1 MGFKL
6 KGLGSVRTSDAP
18 KMFDAQKMALYG
30 IDSIK
35 TTILRPTPRT
45 GKQNWQI
52 RKNKDFVKGED
63 WLFIGNYPTG
73 KVYADRRWQE
83 KSDGTDGWDYVEIF
97 FQPYNTADSPY
108 IYNCSL
114 PEYKSLIWELLDLKL
129 GDWVAYGN
137 KFMWITGFDEV
148 HRDAYLAQSY
158 DAKTLACLSMDFVER
173 IWFSKVHNYEIYDYR
188 KIDNNPF
195 KDKENLYRTHSKEED
210 DLEKE
215 IEKILSKS
223 KYAYSEVENAL
234 RRNPYGKKY
243 ISQKGLTSQEELKKW
258 CTKRQEEIRIGVKS
272 DKIEKTD
279 SKDLSD
285 AVSFWLDKGIKF
297 NANKLKSLANEFG
310 LTNPNEIIQQ
320 AELGVVKSARKIA
333 NNGESLRVRFEK
345 IRDIYDLQPTISPK
359 DGRANFL
366 QQFSTPAPIAFLA
379 GEFVNFNSKHAH
391 YLEPSAGN
399 GMLTIAL
406 PVDNTWVNDLDDVRY
421 KNLLTQG
428 FVEVTNLDA
437 STIRTNNQF
446 NGVITN
452 PPFGRLSK
460 KDFLVRKGRKGN
472 KEIEYTFEVLDH
484 KLAILALEN
493 MADNGRCAIIVGG
506 KLASKMYDHKKAFWK
521 DDRLF
526 GDFNVFVSYL
536 NRQYN
541 LIDILYI
548 SGDLYAKQGTTYP
561 IVMLLIDGRK
571 KWDAEP
577 TAIWHKYD
585 EKLDKPI
592 ESLSEYWD
600 RMVGYI
606 EKQETKQA
614 PVQSSL
620 VTFSNERVVKNYP
633 EDYTAKDILFKGEKI
648 GFAIMNESKTYYIDG
663 DKLDYILNGRYTK
676 KGSFLNIWC
685 HSIYDKTKEHFTKE
699 SFFCDGLRFV
709 FSQEDDVIKFMSL
722 LDGPSL
728 ADRKKFEKLV
738 GDDVSVDDVKLCVK
752 YRNKRNKPVKEHI
765 IQFVDFERVVSESD
779 YKFLKRYGIEEIEG
793 LADLSKEVIELEIKA
808 DEVHHKMNLV
818 RSDKSKFNELDKELG
833 DLLKRQSLNRLK
845 QLEVLCRYFDYA
857 TEYEES
863 KKYHEKQ
870 YGAIDNADI
879 EYKRKLLILA
889 KAKIKIAQAKAKAGK
904 MDLFGLL
911 GINEETF
918 AKIETTNG
926 ELLISSLHGKIE
938 RDENVKIAT
947 YLCNRFGFSIILLS
961 NKNDEKSADSY
972 NKTLQR
978 EEEYKT
984 PNGSKSSVD
993 RVIRDGSKQAD
1004 YLVIRIL
1011 NDFDYKIISK
1021 VVHNRVK
1028 RTENIIGIMFI
1039 DKDFKTIRY
1048 TREEIIDDEFE
1059 IKKED
1064 FV

>member
-1 MGFKL
+1 M
-6 KGLGSVRTSDAP
+6 
-18 KMFDAQKMALYG
+18 
-30 IDSIK
+30 
-35 TTILRPTPRT
+35 
-45 GKQNWQI
+45 
-52 RKNKDFVKGED
+52 
-63 WLFIGNYPTG
+63 G
-73 KVYADRRWQE
+73 KVNNINVSSIELTNKKPNPSKGYEVRECEHQVDGEPWLMESDYYSGTTYADRRWEE
-83 KSDGTDGWDYVEIF
+83 KKVTDRGWHYLRICHKYVNGKVEVI
-97 FQPYNTADSPY
+97 NSS
-108 IYNCSL
+108 I
-114 PEYKSLIWELLDLKL
+114 PEYRDLIKILGGKDDEIETGLFPYAIEALLDN
-129 GDWVAYGN
+129 G
-137 KFMWITGFDEV
+137 E
-148 HRDAYLAQSY
+148 
-158 DAKTLACLSMDFVER
+158 
-173 IWFSKVHNYEIYDYR
+173 KVD
-188 KIDNNPF
+188 
-195 KDKENLYRTHSKEED
+195 
-210 DLEKE
+210 
-215 IEKILSKS
+215 
-223 KYAYSEVENAL
+223 
-234 RRNPYGKKY
+234 
-243 ISQKGLTSQEELKKW
+243 
-258 CTKRQEEIRIGVKS
+258 
-272 DKIEKTD
+272 
-279 SKDLSD
+279 
-285 AVSFWLDKGIKF
+285 
-297 NANKLKSLANEFG
+297 ANKLKKVATQFG

-366 QQFSTPAPIAFLA
+366 QQYSTPAPIAFLA
-379 GEFVNFNSKHAH
+379 GEFVKSENKHAH

-406 PVDNTWVNDLDDVRY
+406 PVENTWVNDLDDVRY

-428 FVEVTNLDA
+428 FSQVTNLDA
-437 STIRTNNQF
+437 STINNGSTSNTF

-571 KWDAEP
+571 EWDAEP

-600 RMVGYI
+600 RMVGHI

-663 DKLDYILNGRYTK
+663 DKLDHILNGRYTQ

-722 LDGPSL
+722 FDELFIKNAKSASSDL
-728 ADRKKFEKLV
+728 
-738 GDDVSVDDVKLCVK
+738 
-752 YRNKRNKPVKEHI
+752 
-765 IQFVDFERVVSESD
+765 ER
-779 YKFLKRYGIEEIEG
+779 
-793 LADLSKEVIELEIKA
+793 
-808 DEVHHKMNLV
+808 
-818 RSDKSKFNELDKELG
+818 
-833 DLLKRQSLNRLK
+833 
-845 QLEVLCRYFDYA
+845 
-857 TEYEES
+857 
-863 KKYHEKQ
+863 
-870 YGAIDNADI
+870 
-879 EYKRKLLILA
+879 KRKLLILA
-889 KAKIKIAQAKAKAGK
+889 KAKIKIAQAKAKNGLIGLFGAEMDEYKQLNDIFNAKLEELKNGLLPSSYIFQLGMPAKILKKCGFPNDPIEMSAKQLLKKSQLERHPFDILDLKSLVYSLQNPIAVFAYGDKQKAQNVITELENEAGK
-904 MDLFGLL
+904 KFLIGVHFKQEPQSIVVSNIRGIFPKDNIEWLNWVTQKGKLIYVKKKKVLNLVKDIQGMNFSEPAYAGLNL
-911 GINEETF
+911 I
-918 AKIETTNG
+918 AK
-926 ELLISSLHGKIE
+926 
-938 RDENVKIAT
+938 
-947 YLCNRFGFSIILLS
+947 
-961 NKNDEKSADSY
+961 
-972 NKTLQR
+972 
-978 EEEYKT
+978 
-984 PNGSKSSVD
+984 
-993 RVIRDGSKQAD
+993 
-1004 YLVIRIL
+1004 
-1011 NDFDYKIISK
+1011 
-1021 VVHNRVK
+1021 
-1028 RTENIIGIMFI
+1028 
-1039 DKDFKTIRY
+1039 
-1048 TREEIIDDEFE
+1048 E
-1059 IKKED
+1059 IKKFENPK
-1064 FV
+1064 

>member
-1 MGFKL
+1 M
-6 KGLGSVRTSDAP
+6 
-18 KMFDAQKMALYG
+18 
-30 IDSIK
+30 
-35 TTILRPTPRT
+35 
-45 GKQNWQI
+45 
-52 RKNKDFVKGED
+52 
-63 WLFIGNYPTG
+63 G
-73 KVYADRRWQE
+73 KVNNINVNSIELTNKKPNPSKGYEVRECEHQVDGEPWLMESDYYSGTTYADRRWEE
-83 KSDGTDGWDYVEIF
+83 KKVTDRGWHYLRICHKYVNGKVEVI
-97 FQPYNTADSPY
+97 NSS
-108 IYNCSL
+108 I
-114 PEYKSLIWELLDLKL
+114 PEYRDLIKILGGKDDEIETGLFPYAIEALLDN
-129 GDWVAYGN
+129 G
-137 KFMWITGFDEV
+137 E
-148 HRDAYLAQSY
+148 
-158 DAKTLACLSMDFVER
+158 
-173 IWFSKVHNYEIYDYR
+173 KVD
-188 KIDNNPF
+188 
-195 KDKENLYRTHSKEED
+195 
-210 DLEKE
+210 
-215 IEKILSKS
+215 
-223 KYAYSEVENAL
+223 
-234 RRNPYGKKY
+234 
-243 ISQKGLTSQEELKKW
+243 
-258 CTKRQEEIRIGVKS
+258 
-272 DKIEKTD
+272 
-279 SKDLSD
+279 
-285 AVSFWLDKGIKF
+285 
-297 NANKLKSLANEFG
+297 ANKLKKVATQFG

-506 KLASKMYDHKKAFWK
+506 KLVSKMYDHKKAFWK

-600 RMVGYI
+600 RMVGHI

-663 DKLDYILNGRYTK
+663 DKLDYILNGRYTQ

-722 LDGPSL
+722 FDELFIKNAQSASSDLDRNEYESIANYDEYRQKAQKAGLEKLFDKAIETYSKISEDKKRVVENSDRVCYNIVKFANGNTWGIDDESL
-728 ADRKKFEKLV
+728 AIWM
-738 GDDVSVDDVKLCVK
+738 
-752 YRNKRNKPVKEHI
+752 YRNQVARGLIE
-765 IQFVDFERVVSESD
+765 DF
-779 YKFLKRYGIEEIEG
+779 LN
-793 LADLSKEVIELEIKA
+793 IELPNTKKGIK
-808 DEVHHKMNLV
+808 ELIGKY
-818 RSDKSKFNELDKELG
+818 SNELK
-833 DLLKRQSLNRLK
+833 N
-845 QLEVLCRYFDYA
+845 A
-857 TEYEES
+857 TENS
-863 KKYHEKQ
+863 TTNTP
-870 YGAIDNADI
+870 APSSDLDR
-879 EYKRKLLILA
+879 KRKLLILA
-889 KAKIKIAQAKAKAGK
+889 KAKIKIAQAKAKVGK
-904 MDLFGLL
+904 IDLSGLSGAETEHERKIANFIMEIGNMDLTDDENAIYEAFVETDSAKFIQIRDLL
-911 GINEETF
+911 GLFNTL
-918 AKIETTNG
+918 KIITNDYEYGSKHILVKHYGVKQDYVTADEIVKMCEIIKSVEPIVDEKKMNRRVYETTKDGVRFRLVIDINKDYG
-926 ELLISSLHGKIE
+926 LLISFFS
-938 RDENVKIAT
+938 
-947 YLCNRFGFSIILLS
+947 NRKAKR
-961 NKNDEKSADSY
+961 KN
-972 NKTLQR
+972 
-978 EEEYKT
+978 
-984 PNGSKSSVD
+984 
-993 RVIRDGSKQAD
+993 
-1004 YLVIRIL
+1004 
-1011 NDFDYKIISK
+1011 
-1021 VVHNRVK
+1021 
-1028 RTENIIGIMFI
+1028 
-1039 DKDFKTIRY
+1039 
-1048 TREEIIDDEFE
+1048 
-1059 IKKED
+1059 
-1064 FV
+1064 